1 MIGVTVKWGTQ
12 RVENVPLDTSAKPLE
27 FKHRVAER
35 TGIEPERQR
44 LMTKG
49 VLISDNGTWDGI
61 DISVGQ
67 TFMLVASQRRP
78 VSGFADSSCCYR
90 TCQYSSLAA
99 LAASARHAAATGL
112 RMLWAIALNFFPCVF
127 AFFYTMF
134 DPRAFEQRER
144 TDSDVAHRPVPQ
156 QVEPA
161 QRPRRRVAV
170 PTRCNDQQPLGSRE
184 Y

>member
-1 MIGVTVKWGTQ
+1 MISVTIKWGTE

-27 FKHRVAER
+27 FKLCVAER

-49 VLISDNGTWDGI
+49 VLISDSSAWGEI
-61 DISVGQ
+61 DISEGQ
-67 TFMLVASQRRP
+67 TFMLVASQKRP

-99 LAASARHAAATGL
+99 LAASARHAAVTCL
-112 RMLWAIALNFFPCVF
+112 RVLWAIALNFCPCVF

-134 DPRAFEQRER
+134 DPRAFEQTER

-170 PTRCNDQQPLGSRE
+170 PTRCNDQPPLGSRE
-184 Y
+184 H